1 MYRRTFTASLL
12 SVSALALAGTRA
24 FPLARSDSSWKST
37 HSGVFFIGVMPWV
50 RLFDGERLTCWAS
63 VVQADWSLGG
73 AGRIL
78 MLRQDGRRRFLGD
91 NKELLHWLGQWI
103 LHPATGE
110 KPIEAQVE
118 FEQSEVALEIDPASG
133 LRATAGDIQIEIASP
148 IDRKLIRRERYPLG
162 DFFPT
167 ASWVRIACEQARVVV
182 GGIAMPGRPNRSKD
196 SFGQYSTAQI
206 NIAEVWTT

>member
-1 MYRRTFTASLL
+1 MYRRTFAAGLL
-12 SVSALALAGTRA
+12 SASGLAVTGAL
-24 FPLARSDSSWKST
+24 PLSRSDSSWKRT

-63 VVQADWSLGG
+63 VAQADWSLGG

-78 MLRQDGRRRFLGD
+78 MLRQEGRRRILGD
-91 NKELLHWLGQWI
+91 SRELLDWLAQWI
-103 LHPATGE
+103 WHPATGE
-110 KPIEAQVE
+110 KPIDSQVE
-118 FEQSEVALEIDPASG
+118 LEQSEVALEINPASG
-133 LRATAGDIQIEIASP
+133 LRARAGDIQIEITSP

-167 ASWVRIACEQARVVV
+167 ASWVRVVCEQAQVTV
-182 GGIAMPGRPNRSKD
+182 GGKAIPGRPNRSTD